1 MAAWLLTISK
11 DFPQH
16 WDYAKEHGVWDM
28 ISPRSIK
35 AGDVV
40 YFWQSGAS
48 LLGKVRA
55 LEDAWFI
62 EDLKTV
68 EPGPWDDRPGAPD
81 KPYRSRFALEV
92 LAGESAAQ
100 PRWHDVAAATGL
112 SKNPTFVRTLTAR
125 QQEIMDGYL
134 GGDPNPQQTLDDAR
148 RERVFANLDE
158 DLRVRRLQLVA
169 LRQGQPQF
177 RGALL
182 RAYQGR
188 CAVTGTAIESVL
200 EAAHIAPHKGKHT
213 NETWNGLLLRA
224 DIHTLFDLFQ
234 ITVEATSLRVRVSPA
249 LAGSEYAELEGTV
262 IATPDTLDDQPDRE
276 KLARHNTDCSWL
288 NA

>member
-11 DFPQH
+11 DYPQH

-28 ISPRSIK
+28 ITPRAIK

-55 LEDAWFI
+55 LEDAWPI
-62 EDLKTV
+62 DTKTV
-68 EPGPWDDRPGAPD
+68 GPGPWDDWPGAPD

-134 GGDPNPQQTLDDAR
+134 GGDPHPQQTLDDAR
-148 RERVFANLDE
+148 RERLFDNLDE

-177 RGALL
+177 RSALL
-182 RAYQGR
+182 RAYEGR

-200 EAAHIAPHKGKHT
+200 EAAHISPYKGEQT

-249 LAGSEYAELEGTV
+249 LAGSEYADLEGTV
-262 IATPDTLDDQPDRE
+262 IATPGTLDDQPDRE
-276 KLARHNTDCSWL
+276 RLARHNTDCSWL
-288 NA
+288 DA